1 MVRVKGK
8 KKGKGKGE
16 VKSGYKAKD
25 RDKAKGY
32 DKSRGR
38 YSREKGRVKGRSRS
52 KERNS
57 SSSSSS
63 SSSKMVSSNSNRITG
78 SGKMMRRGKK
88 KEQIY
93 RERVGSKDT
102 DVIKVMGSYSYK
114 GVSNNSG
121 RISMKRVEGE
131 GVDAG
136 KMDVKDKVKGDV
148 KKGSVAAEE
157 RKASTISSNSSNSN
171 SSRLSTGTGTGM
183 KRKDIES
190 QREKRNKVKTM
201 LVELGKKI
209 YSDLD
214 NGIFPEVYI
223 PSRSVANIVYDK
235 RLRQYVLG
243 DAKIVRSAKN
253 IRHLRSFTQ
262 LIWLAFFVDKL
273 VNEGKTSTL
282 RDVYYSAQAFN
293 IDFEDQAES
302 DHIITDLEAVLS
314 LAREDFNIY
323 PEERSSI
330 FGDLTIEYT
339 VPGYEGKRLNLSD
352 HPDGYLIGP
361 SLSSAEF
368 IDTSAE
374 MVLAVE
380 KGGIFTRFVE
390 ENVHKRFK
398 AIIVDT
404 AGQAP
409 RSTRYLLMRLNREL
423 NLPVYILTDGDV
435 YGEHIAMVIKSGSA
449 NAAHLREL
457 TVPDAKWIGVW
468 ASDIQKY
475 RLPTDPMTEQDV
487 KRCHELKQDPRYQ
500 SDIWRSEL
508 ELFLK
513 MRRKSELEAF
523 AKYGLTKIT
532 DDYLPEK
539 LEMAKSL

>member
-1 MVRVKGK
+1 MERKRSKKGRYKARNKSKAKDKGIKDKGRAKGDSRIVDNSNSLTKNNNRKRSGRSKGMNDPRLKREEEEEKSYKGGRFNSVSSKDK
-8 KKGKGKGE
+8 KRMMIIKKYDDTSKIKGKGSIVE
-16 VKSGYKAKD
+16 KSMATT
-25 RDKAKGY
+25 
-32 DKSRGR
+32 S
-38 YSREKGRVKGRSRS
+38 SRS
-52 KERNS
+52 S
-57 SSSSSS
+57 
-63 SSSKMVSSNSNRITG
+63 
-78 SGKMMRRGKK
+78 
-88 KEQIY
+88 
-93 RERVGSKDT
+93 
-102 DVIKVMGSYSYK
+102 
-114 GVSNNSG
+114 
-121 RISMKRVEGE
+121 
-131 GVDAG
+131 
-136 KMDVKDKVKGDV
+136 
-148 KKGSVAAEE
+148 
-157 RKASTISSNSSNSN
+157 ASTKRSSIS
-171 SSRLSTGTGTGM
+171 
-183 KRKDIES
+183 IES
-190 QREKRNKVKTM
+190 QRERKSKVKTL
-201 LVELGKKI
+201 LVELGKRI
-209 YSDLD
+209 YNDLD
-214 NGIFPEVYI
+214 NGVFPEVHI

-235 RLRQYVLG
+235 RLRQYILG
-243 DAKIVRSAKN
+243 NARIVRSAKN

-302 DHIITDLEAVLS
+302 DHIITDLEALLS

-339 VPGYEGKRLNLSD
+339 VPGYEGRRLNLSD

-368 IDTSAE
+368 VDTSAE

-390 ENVHKRFK
+390 ENVHKRFN

-475 RLPTDPMTEQDV
+475 KLPTDPMTEQDV

-539 LEMAKSL
+539 LEMVKSL

>member
-1 MVRVKGK
+1 MARGVGRRSRGRENGMKEKSRREGKGKDRGRDNRYRGSRSGGGAGASRMMKGGDAGGRRGKGMHASTPKSKSYKGGKGNRVSVKGMDDASERVKT
-8 KKGKGKGE
+8 KGKGKG
-16 VKSGYKAKD
+16 
-25 RDKAKGY
+25 
-32 DKSRGR
+32 
-38 YSREKGRVKGRSRS
+38 
-52 KERNS
+52 
-57 SSSSSS
+57 
-63 SSSKMVSSNSNRITG
+63 
-78 SGKMMRRGKK
+78 
-88 KEQIY
+88 
-93 RERVGSKDT
+93 
-102 DVIKVMGSYSYK
+102 
-114 GVSNNSG
+114 
-121 RISMKRVEGE
+121 
-131 GVDAG
+131 
-136 KMDVKDKVKGDV
+136 
-148 KKGSVAAEE
+148 SVAEGTPAATD
-157 RKASTISSNSSNSN
+157 RGSTTRRSISV
-171 SSRLSTGTGTGM
+171 
-183 KRKDIES
+183 ES
-190 QREKRNKVKTM
+190 QRERRNKVKTA
-201 LVELGKKI
+201 LVDLGRRI
-209 YSDLD
+209 YHDLD
-214 NGIFPEVYI
+214 NGIFPEVHI

-243 DAKIVRSAKN
+243 NARIVRSAKN
-253 IRHLRSFTQ
+253 IRHLRPFTQ

-302 DHIITDLEAVLS
+302 DHIITDLEALLS

-339 VPGYEGKRLNLSD
+339 VPGYEGRRLNLSD

-390 ENVHKRFK
+390 ENVHERFK

-468 ASDIQKY
+468 ASDIQRY

-500 SDIWRSEL
+500 SDIWKSEL
-508 ELFLK
+508 ELFMK
-513 MRRKSELEAF
+513 MKRKSELEAF

-539 LEMAKSL
+539 